1 MKTFELL
8 KDAKIAKESIEIIFE
23 EIMSGSSSSALD
35 ALEKASITQLNED
48 KVNKILDEII
58 LKNSDVIKNDGI
70 KALSLLM
77 GLAMKQLRGKTSGS
91 LVNKLLK
98 ESSDFKEMILN
109 PTVMKEDK
117 KKIIFAIADKNNF
130 SQILKNFLGFIT
142 IKNRLFFLDKII
154 KSFINIVSRSKGE
167 LKAKVISPKKLSTEE
182 QKKIQKELSKN
193 FKSQLNIDYEYDPS
207 LIAGLIIQIGSTMVD
222 TSIKTKLKKL
232 EKNMLEA

>member
-1 MKTFELL
+1 MSSKSTFSNSTSNSYATALYELS
-8 KDAKIAKESIEIIFE
+8 KENSE
-23 EIMSGSSSSALD
+23 L
-35 ALEKASITQLNED
+35 D
-48 KVNKILDEII
+48 KVEDDMK
-58 LKNSDVIKNDGI
+58 
-70 KALSLLM
+70 SL
-77 GLAMKQLRGKTSGS
+77 
-91 LVNKLLK
+91 NKLLK